1 MIFEITTLPGDGV
14 GPDVLAEGLKVLKAV
29 GSKYQHEFNIN
40 EELIGGVAIDAT
52 GSALPRQTL
61 LTARKSD
68 AVLLAAVGDPRFDDP
83 KLPVHPEDGLLALR
97 KGLGLFAN
105 LRPVKVFDELV
116 DASTI
121 KPEVLKG
128 TDFIFIRELTGG
140 VYFGKPKKEW
150 RTTTGRKA
158 VDSMVYCEEEIARIV
173 KVGFEVARTRGKR
186 LLSVDKANVL
196 KSSRLWRQVTDEV
209 SCKYPDVTVTHA
221 LVDACA
227 MQLIRTPSA
236 FDVIVTENLFGDI
249 LSDEAA
255 QLAGSMGMLP
265 SASLAGV
272 PSAGQ
277 RTFGLY
283 EPIHGSAPAIAGQDI
298 ANPIA
303 TILSVAMMLRYSLAL
318 EDEARAIEN
327 AVGIVLRKG
336 YRTEDII
343 AAGNKKVGTRQMGD
357 IIAAEV

>member
-1 MIFEITTLPGDGV
+1 
-14 GPDVLAEGLKVLKAV
+14 
-29 GSKYQHEFNIN
+29 
-40 EELIGGVAIDAT
+40 
-52 GSALPRQTL
+52 
-61 LTARKSD
+61 
-68 AVLLAAVGDPRFDDP
+68 
-83 KLPVHPEDGLLALR
+83 
-97 KGLGLFAN
+97 
-105 LRPVKVFDELV
+105 
-116 DASTI
+116 
-121 KPEVLKG
+121 
-128 TDFIFIRELTGG
+128 
-140 VYFGKPKKEW
+140 
-150 RTTTGRKA
+150 
-158 VDSMVYCEEEIARIV
+158 MVYCEEEIARIV